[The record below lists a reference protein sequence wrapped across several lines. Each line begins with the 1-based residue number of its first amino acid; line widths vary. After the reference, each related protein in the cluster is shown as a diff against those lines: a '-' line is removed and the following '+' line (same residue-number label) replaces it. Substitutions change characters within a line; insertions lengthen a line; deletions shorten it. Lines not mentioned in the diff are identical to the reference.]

1 MSFQNTR
8 MGTKSVALPHSLHD
22 LDKHNEHIISVHTTI
37 HGMIIFVHAIHKH
50 SNNAFGDTCTVFI
63 RIKAGFI

>member
-22 LDKHNEHIISVHTTI
+22 LDKHNEHIIILVHTTI
-37 HGMIIFVHAIHKH
+37 HGMIIFVHAVHKH
-50 SNNAFGDTCTVFI
+50 SNNAFDDACNTV
-63 RIKAGFI
+63 

>member
-22 LDKHNEHIISVHTTI
+22 LDKHNEHISVHTTI
-37 HGMIIFVHAIHKH
+37 HGMIILVYAIHKH
-50 SNNAFGDTCTVFI
+50 PNNAFGDACNNYGSKGV
-63 RIKAGFI
+63 